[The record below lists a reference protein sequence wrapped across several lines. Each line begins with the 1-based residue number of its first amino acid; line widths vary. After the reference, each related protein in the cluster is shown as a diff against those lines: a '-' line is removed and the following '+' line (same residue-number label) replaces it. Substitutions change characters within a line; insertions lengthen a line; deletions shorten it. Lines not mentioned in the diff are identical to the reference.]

1 SRGPGS
7 RGGARRCRGAW
18 GTARTH
24 RQARVGG
31 NGVSTLTQTRMG
43 LSSADVRQLREQYV
57 PRGLHVGTPVVVAH
71 ASGAEV
77 FDPEGKR
84 YLDFVSG
91 IGALNLGHQHPEIIA
106 AVQEQLE
113 RYAHVSAQVVTY
125 EPYVRLAQ
133 EDRKSTRLN
142 SSHVAI

>member
-1 SRGPGS
+1 GRGCVPSVGGDDRRAGGSAVWSRGPGS

-57 PRGLHVGTPVVVAH
+57 PRGLHVGAPVVV
-71 ASGAEV
+71 G
-77 FDPEGKR
+77 
-84 YLDFVSG
+84 
-91 IGALNLGHQHPEIIA
+91 NA
-106 AVQEQLE
+106 AVGEVL
-113 RYAHVSAQVVTY
+113 
-125 EPYVRLAQ
+125 
-133 EDRKSTRLN
+133 
-142 SSHVAI
+142 